1 MSQLAALVNQLGAPR
16 VLIVGDLI
24 LDRYVEG
31 NAVKVSPEAPVL
43 VFESLSQSFRLGGAA
58 NVAANIVSLGG
69 KAAVLGVVGED
80 AGAEQ
85 LRDMMSEQGIET
97 GLVLTDPTRPTIR
110 KTRYVSKTHQVLRV
124 DEEKR
129 DNICGQALEQARALV
144 AEQLPGF
151 QGVILSD
158 YAKGMLARELIQAV
172 VATARGHKIPVLVDP
187 KGADY
192 ARYQGVTLVTPNRE
206 EAEQATGMK
215 IRKDQDLDAAAEK
228 LMQLGNLD
236 AAVITLGKDG
246 IYFRNRAGER
256 RHLPTEARSV
266 FDVTGAGDTVVAV
279 LGYCLA
285 EKLPLVEAI
294 RLANAAAGIVVG
306 RFGTAAVTRQEI
318 LALEGAAGHGK
329 VLDRADLARVVARLR
344 GDGRRIVFTNGC
356 FDLLHPGHVD
366 YLRQSRSYGDVLM
379 VGINTDASIQRLQG
393 KGKGRPICPLV
404 DRMEMVAA
412 LDSVDF
418 VVPFEEDTPEAL
430 IQEASP
436 QVLVKGEDW
445 KDKGVVG
452 RDWVESHGGR
462 VVLVPLKTGY
472 STTALIQRILDRSR
486 T

>member
-1 MSQLAALVNQLGAPR
+1 MSQLAAIVNRLGAPR

-80 AGAEQ
+80 TGAEQ
-85 LRDMMSEQGIET
+85 LRDMMQEQGLET
-97 GLVLTDPTRPTIR
+97 GFVLTDPTRPTIR

-124 DEEKR
+124 DEERR
-129 DNICGQALEQARALV
+129 DPIGGDALRQACAQVRKE
-144 AEQLPGF
+144 LPGF

-158 YAKGMLARELIQAV
+158 YAKGMLTKELIQTV
-172 VATARGHKIPVLVDP
+172 VETARAHRIPVLVDP

-192 ARYQGVTLVTPNRE
+192 ARYKGVTLVTPNRE

-215 IRKDQDLDAAAEK
+215 IRKDQDLDQAAQM
-228 LMQLGNLD
+228 LMETADLQ

-246 IYFRNRAGER
+246 IFFRNRAGER
-256 RHLPTEARSV
+256 KHLPTEARSV

-285 EKLPLVEAI
+285 EGVPLVESI

-306 RFGTAAVTRQEI
+306 RFGTAAVTRPEI

-329 VLDRADLARVVARLR
+329 IVERADLHTVVARLR

-379 VGINTDASIQRLQG
+379 VGINSDASIQRL
-393 KGKGRPICPLV
+393 KGKSRPICPLV
-404 DRMEMVAA
+404 DRMEMLAA
-412 LDSVDF
+412 LEAVDF
-418 VVPFEEDTPEAL
+418 VVPFDEDTPEAL
-430 IQEASP
+430 IREVSP
-436 QVLVKGEDW
+436 QVLIKGEDW

-452 RDWVESHGGR
+452 REWVESHGGR
-462 VVLVPLKTGY
+462 VALITLKQGY
-472 STTALIQRILDRSR
+472 STTALIQRIQGQVRA
-486 T
+486 